1 MATGVTAPLDLL
13 AIKGLIPHRY
23 PFLLVDR
30 VAELTPGERVVA
42 LKNLSANE
50 PFFEGHFP
58 DFPVMP
64 GVLIL
69 ESLAQAG
76 ALMMLAKPPQD
87 DAAGTKIPFFAG
99 ADKVKFRRQ
108 VVPGDQLRLEVTI
121 IKSRGDTCRLDG
133 KAYVGEELAAQAEI
147 LAVMGSPG

>member
-30 VAELTPGERVVA
+30 VAELIPAERVVA
-42 LKNLSANE
+42 LKNLSAND

-69 ESLAQAG
+69 EALAQAG
-76 ALMMLAKPPQD
+76 AIMMLAAPSPD
-87 DAAGTKIPFFAG
+87 DEAGRIPFFAG

-108 VVPGDQLRLEVTI
+108 VVPGDQLRLEVQTI
-121 IKSRGDTCRLDG
+121 KTRGDTCRLEG
-133 KAYVGEELAAQAEI
+133 KAFVGEELAAQAEI
-147 LAVMGSPG
+147 LAVLRSPD